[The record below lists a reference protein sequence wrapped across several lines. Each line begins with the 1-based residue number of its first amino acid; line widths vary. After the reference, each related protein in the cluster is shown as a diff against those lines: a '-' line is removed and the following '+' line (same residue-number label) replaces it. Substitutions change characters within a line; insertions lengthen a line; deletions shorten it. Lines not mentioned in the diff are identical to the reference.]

1 MVAGMKRIYEEQK
14 KLQAFTMNHFIYHFI
29 VGVQRRRSVF
39 NSHIAREISRYCPG
53 NSMGK
58 RFANDFDTQLN
69 LQHDW
74 DAYRKTKN
82 SINTKLKEA
91 HNNYYKR
98 LFDNSFSGNRRQFW
112 KYIRTKRQDKPD
124 IPALFVDHQPIHSAK
139 DKANALNSH
148 FKSVFTEENLS
159 TIPTMDN
166 HTDVPNM
173 PDISISQAGIYQ
185 LLTSLDEHKA
195 SGPDRISPCKN
206 NRSPIS

>member
-1 MVAGMKRIYEEQK
+1 M
-14 KLQAFTMNHFIYHFI
+14 
-29 VGVQRRRSVF
+29 
-39 NSHIAREISRYCPG
+39 
-53 NSMGK
+53 
-58 RFANDFDTQLN
+58 
-69 LQHDW
+69 
-74 DAYRKTKN
+74 
-82 SINTKLKEA
+82 KEA

-112 KYIRTKRQDKPD
+112 KYIRAKHQDKPD
-124 IPALFVDHQPIHSAK
+124 IPALFVDDQPIHSAK

-173 PDISISQAGIYQ
+173 PDISISQAEICQ

-195 SGPDRISPCKN
+195 SGPDRISPYILKRCADEII
-206 NRSPIS
+206 PILHIIFTQSLSTSLTK